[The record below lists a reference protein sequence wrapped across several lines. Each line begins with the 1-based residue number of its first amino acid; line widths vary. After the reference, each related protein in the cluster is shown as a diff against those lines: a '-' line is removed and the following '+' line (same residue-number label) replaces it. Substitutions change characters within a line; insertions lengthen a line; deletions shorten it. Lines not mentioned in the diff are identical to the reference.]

1 MASLEKI
8 ARAGEENSGV
18 GGGGFSDF
26 ACRSPFE
33 FPSKRV
39 RWRRFIARAEK
50 GQDVDHQFK
59 VRRTCAGESLR
70 VIAQDGNHPA
80 QRSPFAALLA
90 LVGDRAVMKCYLFI
104 KIVGKAGQQVI
115 QGR

>member
-18 GGGGFSDF
+18 GCGGFSDF
-26 ACRSPFE
+26 ACCSPVE
-33 FPSKRV
+33 LPSKRV

-50 GQDVDHQFK
+50 GQDVGHQFK
-59 VRRTCAGESLR
+59 VGRASASELPR
-70 VIAQDGNHPA
+70 VVAQDGNHTA

-90 LVGDRAVMKCYLFI
+90 LAGNRALMKRHLFI